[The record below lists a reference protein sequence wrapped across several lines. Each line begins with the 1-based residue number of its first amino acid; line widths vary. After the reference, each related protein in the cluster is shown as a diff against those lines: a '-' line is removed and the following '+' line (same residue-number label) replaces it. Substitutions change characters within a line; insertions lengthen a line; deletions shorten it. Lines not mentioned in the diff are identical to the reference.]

1 MLVAVA
7 RRAAAAVRRASQSYL
22 IALDRHPAPVK
33 AVTASAIAAVGD
45 CLCQAYQQGGPS
57 YYDPSRTLGLSVY
70 ALLTTPLVHY
80 WLTYISAASLTRGSA
95 IKRMLADQL
104 LWAPPATACFFYVF
118 GGATLVR
125 KAWLSTLLANWAVWP
140 VIQVRCDV
148 LRCSC
153 RARFPWR
160 CATISPRGTLALSPP
175 HPPPSFSLWCSRGCL
190 RPCRCCRSTSSA
202 CFGASTRRR
211 KRTPVR

>member
-1 MLVAVA
+1 MLAGA

-45 CLCQAYQQGGPS
+45 CLCQAYQDGHS
-57 YYDPSRTLGLSVY
+57 YDPSRTLGLSLY

-118 GGATLVR
+118 GGAALVR

-140 VIQVRCDV
+140 VIQVRCAALQLPRV
-148 LRCSC
+148 VAAA
-153 RARFPWR
+153 RAR
-160 CATISPRGTLALSPP
+160 S
-175 HPPPSFSLWCSRGCL
+175 
-190 RPCRCCRSTSSA
+190 
-202 CFGASTRRR
+202 
-211 KRTPVR
+211 